1 MQLNAEDKRK
11 WCWGYSLEDE
21 CYYGPFE
28 TRESALR
35 DAISQ
40 DAEDPVLGRC
50 NFANPGDAIDFIDE
64 AWLLENLEDHTDEEL
79 RSAEDQT
86 FKLRPESDIQEL
98 KNAIGDWVSKNI
110 EVIWLTTELESSTA
124 KEGI

>member
-1 MQLNAEDKRK
+1 MIVEDVRK

-21 CYYGPFE
+21 RYYGPFE
-28 TRESALR
+28 TRALALS
-35 DAISQ
+35 DAKS
-40 DAEDPVLGRC
+40 DGKTDPILGRC
-50 NFANPGDAIDFIDE
+50 NFAKPEDALDFIDE
-64 AWLLENLEDHTDEEL
+64 QWLLENLEDHIDEEL

-86 FKLRPESDIQEL
+86 FKLRPEADIQEL

-110 EVIWLTTELESSTA
+110 EVIWFTAELEPSTA